1 MTNRD
6 LEKLNLKGPVH
17 TVTTERQTSTGSSI
31 EEKEFDV
38 HGRLIRLVC
47 GVHDCVDGAKQYA
60 REFRYGPDGKR
71 LDLTVRVQHHRDG
84 SRTEIVP
91 VYERNIWSMDGLHD
105 YYFGTYW
112 ACRSQTRFDSYGV
125 PVETTFEDVRNDE
138 VSKIRYV
145 CDENGRI
152 LEAAQNLGPGFFAN
166 PLVSGAGPQPLSGDA
181 EGAHTPIALGTEA
194 YRVSFRYDNAG
205 RVTESES
212 HFFGRRNHRSAMTY
226 NDHGDILTLVR
237 DDKPPACFEY
247 EYDERENWIR
257 KIVRYAQSSKQE
269 TRRITYY

>member
-1 MTNRD
+1 M
-6 LEKLNLKGPVH
+6 
-17 TVTTERQTSTGSSI
+17 
-31 EEKEFDV
+31 
-38 HGRLIRLVC
+38 IRLVC

-71 LDLTVRVQHHRDG
+71 LDLTVRVEQDRDG

-91 VYERNIWSMDGLHD
+91 VYERSVWSMDGLHD

-112 ACRSQTRFDSYGV
+112 ACRAQTRFDNHGV
-125 PVETTFEDVRNDE
+125 PVETTFEDVSNDE
-138 VSKIRYV
+138 VSRIRYV

-152 LEAAQNLGPGFFAN
+152 LEAVQNLGPGFFA
-166 PLVSGAGPQPLSGDA
+166 PLVSAAGPPLLWLDN

-194 YRVSFRYDNAG
+194 YRLSFRYDDAG

-212 HFFGRRNHRSAMTY
+212 HFFGRRLHQSATTYNHR
-226 NDHGDILTLVR
+226 GDILTLAT
-237 DDKPPACFEY
+237 DDKPLNCFEY

-269 TRRITYY
+269 MRRITYY